1 MRCDRCHERE
11 AEVHIRESGDDGVR
25 EHHLCREC
33 AAHHALPGGIPI
45 LSLEVMMGGG
55 GEIPSFK
62 EVFKKIFRVSHAE
75 DDEGEDEEEDEEEEE
90 EEDAEALG
98 AIPPDTPRSCPR
110 CGAEAEEILL
120 RGKIGC
126 AECFRAFRAPL
137 EEALGV
143 HLGDGAYRGLCPSSS
158 SGEMMENWG
167 VVWALRREL
176 DRAVALEAYERAA
189 ELRDRLQHLLPG
201 GRP

>member
-1 MRCDRCHERE
+1 MTKEGDGMRCDRCHERE

-33 AAHHALPGGIPI
+33 AARHALPGGIPI

-55 GEIPSFK
+55 GEIPPFK
-62 EVFKKIFRVSHAE
+62 EVFKKIFRVSRE
-75 DDEGEDEEEDEEEEE
+75 EEGEEEGEEE
-90 EEDAEALG
+90 APG
-98 AIPPDTPRSCPR
+98 AISPDTPRSCLR
-110 CGAEAEEILL
+110 CGAEAEEIL
-120 RGKIGC
+120 RQGKIGC
-126 AECFRAFRAPL
+126 AECFRTFRAPL
-137 EEALGV
+137 EEVLRN
-143 HLGDGAYRGLCPSSS
+143 HLGDGTYRGLCPSPP

-189 ELRDRLQHLLPG
+189 ELRDRLQHLIPG